1 MREWAMTIIENIV
14 GRVAVL
20 RGGRYSVEVDVITT
34 SGFGRFAAPVDDN
47 PQLYIAEAHRAVSEV
62 DEIIGPELIGFDA
75 SEQELIDS
83 YLWEIDGTEDF
94 SHIGANTALAVSV
107 AVAKAAAS
115 VKKMPLYSYIGGTF
129 TTELPVPL
137 LEIMG
142 GEDFDY
148 YVLVKDIMEI
158 TDVVD
163 AAVNLLNVAEKPSL
177 EELSRASEKVG
188 SELGLEVTLGI
199 VQKKPLSIQEVL
211 SIVEDYNVSYIKPVG
226 DEEVFLEL
234 IAGTHGV
241 FVDGEYLFQRKGI
254 LDRRYYNALSIK
266 PINLGTLTDLYN
278 LVSDVKSERI
288 TPILAEARYESAD
301 EALPHIALGLR
312 CPAIMLGKD
321 SVAKLNEL
329 NRIAEDLG
337 ERGRLITFEE

>member
-1 MREWAMTIIENIV
+1 MTVIENIV

-20 RGGRYSVEVDVITT
+20 RGGRYSVEVDVVTS
-34 SGFGRFAAPVDDN
+34 SGFGRFAAPVDEN
-47 PQLYIAEAHRAVSEV
+47 PYLYIAEAHRAVSEV

-83 YLWEIDGTEDF
+83 YLWEIDGTDNL

-115 VKKMPLYSYIGGTF
+115 VKKLPLYSYLGGTF

-137 LEIMG
+137 LNFW
-142 GEDFDY
+142 EDENFEY
-148 YVLVKDIMEI
+148 YLVVRDIMEI

-163 AAVNLLNVAEKPSL
+163 AMVRVLEKTDGISL
-177 EELSRASEKVG
+177 ENLSRVSEETGK
-188 SELGLEVTLGI
+188 ELGLDVSIGI
-199 VQKKPLSIQEVL
+199 AQKRPMEIEDLL
-211 SIVEDYNVSYIKPVG
+211 NLVEDNNVAYVKPIG
-226 DEEVFLEL
+226 GEELFLEL

-241 FVDGEYLFQRKGI
+241 FIDGEYIFRERGI

-278 LVSDVKSERI
+278 LVNDVKSERI

-301 EALPHIALGLR
+301 EALPHLAVGLK
-312 CPAIMLGKD
+312 CPAIVLGKD
-321 SVAKLNEL
+321 SVAKMNEL

>member
-1 MREWAMTIIENIV
+1 MTVIENVI

-20 RGGRYSVEVDVITT
+20 KGGKYSVEVDVITS
-34 SGFGRFAAPVDDN
+34 SGFGRFAAPIDDN
-47 PQLYIAEAHRAVSEV
+47 PSLYIAEAHRAVSEV

-94 SHIGANTALAVSV
+94 SHIGANTALAVSM

-115 VKKMPLYSYIGGTF
+115 VKRMPLYSYIGGTF

-137 LEIMG
+137 LEIAS

-148 YVLVKDIMEI
+148 YVMVRDLMEI

-163 AAVNLLNVAEKPSL
+163 ASAKVLENAETMTI
-177 EELSRASEKVG
+177 EALSKATEKAG
-188 SELGLEVTLGI
+188 SDLGLEVALGL
-199 VQKKPLSIQEVL
+199 VQKRPMETEVVL
-211 SIVEDYNVSYIKPVG
+211 NVVEDNNVAYIKPMG
-226 DEEVFLEL
+226 DEELFLEL
-234 IAGTHGV
+234 IVGTHGV
-241 FVDGEYLFQRKGI
+241 FVDGEHLFRQKDI

-278 LVSDVKSERI
+278 LVNDAKSERI
-288 TPILAEARYESAD
+288 TPILAEARYESSD
-301 EALPHIALGLR
+301 EALPHLAVGLK
-312 CPAIMLGKD
+312 CPAMVLGKD
-321 SVAKLNEL
+321 SIAKLNEL
-329 NRIAEDLG
+329 IRIAEDLG
-337 ERGRLITFEE
+337 ERGRIITFEG

>member
-1 MREWAMTIIENIV
+1 MTVIENVV

-20 RGGRYSVEVDVITT
+20 RGMKYSVEVDVLTS
-34 SGFGRFAAPVDDN
+34 SGFGRFAAPIDEN
-47 PQLYIAEAHRAVSEV
+47 PSLYIAEAHRAVSEV

-94 SHIGANTALAVSV
+94 SHIGANTALAVSM

-115 VKKMPLYSYIGGTF
+115 VRKMPLYSYLGGTF

-137 LEIMG
+137 LEVAG
-142 GEDFDY
+142 GEAFDY
-148 YVLVKDIMEI
+148 YVTVRDLMEI

-163 AAVNLLNVAEKPSL
+163 AFNKVLEHAKESSVEAFSKATEK
-177 EELSRASEKVG
+177 ATD
-188 SELGLEVTLGI
+188 ELGLDVALGL
-199 VQKKPLSIQEVL
+199 VQKRLLGAEEVL
-211 SIVEDYNVSYIKPVG
+211 SVVEDNNVAYIKPLG
-226 DEEVFLEL
+226 DEELFLEL

-241 FVDGEYLFQRKGI
+241 FVDGEHLFREKGV

-278 LVSDVKSERI
+278 FVNDVKSRRNFSFV
-288 TPILAEARYESAD
+288 PL
-301 EALPHIALGLR
+301 
-312 CPAIMLGKD
+312 
-321 SVAKLNEL
+321 
-329 NRIAEDLG
+329 
-337 ERGRLITFEE
+337 

>member
-1 MREWAMTIIENIV
+1 MTVIENIV

-20 RGGRYSVEVDVITT
+20 GGGRYSVEVDVVTS
-34 SGFGRFAAPVDDN
+34 SGFGRFAAPIDEN
-47 PQLYIAEAHRAVSEV
+47 PYLYIAEAHRAVSEV

-83 YLWEIDGTEDF
+83 YLWEIDGTDDL

-115 VKKMPLYSYIGGTF
+115 VKKLPLYNYLGGTF
-129 TTELPVPL
+129 TTELPVPILNFEKDGDFEYYL
-137 LEIMG
+137 L
-142 GEDFDY
+142 
-148 YVLVKDIMEI
+148 VRDIMEI

-163 AAVNLLNVAEKPSL
+163 AMVNVLEKVDVISL
-177 EELSRASEKVG
+177 ESLSGASEETGK
-188 SELGLEVTLGI
+188 ELGLEVSIGI
-199 VQKKPLSIQEVL
+199 AQKRPMEIEDLL
-211 SIVEDYNVSYIKPVG
+211 NLVEDNNIAYVKPIG
-226 DEEVFLEL
+226 SEELFLEL

-241 FVDGEYLFQRKGI
+241 FIDGEYLFREKGI

-278 LVSDVKSERI
+278 LVNDVKSERI

-301 EALPHIALGLR
+301 EALPHLAVGLK
-312 CPAIMLGKD
+312 CPAIVLEKD
-321 SVAKLNEL
+321 SVTKMNEL